1 MPYVQDAVGKFPRFE
16 PRTKSV
22 TLSYED
28 VSAGACAHLQRYLT
42 RANIM
47 ADVKQ
52 NAQYGCTVYY
62 EAARERAVRGALAY
76 YQ

>member
-1 MPYVQDAVGKFPRFE
+1 MPYIQDAVGKFPRFE

-22 TLSYED
+22 TLSYD
-28 VSAGACAHLQRYLT
+28 DISARACVHLQRYLT

-47 ADVKQ
+47 ADVKR
-52 NAQYGCTVYY
+52 NAQRGCTVYY
-62 EAARERAVRGALAY
+62 EEAHERALRGALVY